1 MQNKTETKGLGSVF
15 FVFAGYVLSV
25 TAFVLG
31 GNVGNQLKFTDGVLA
46 LLVGN
51 MILAFYSGIIGYVGT
66 KTQKSSTDMFKPV
79 FGVKG
84 QVVTSSIVSLFSL
97 VFVSVYSSLVGSMM
111 ASLFHLPTPYIGL
124 VFYLVFILIVN
135 LKGFKGMSFI
145 SKIGVPAIALF
156 VIYGLVVIGNKIGFA
171 NVATATPIA
180 PASFFT
186 VVSVVTA
193 SWMTGATF
201 SSDIT
206 RFVRRP
212 WYVWIVT
219 VGSFLCVTLLEV
231 VGLVCSLGTGKSD
244 IVQILGDLNMSVA
257 AFCIYI
263 LLTITSG
270 QAVLFIAAQA
280 LENITKV
287 IRGDEKAEDGKFT
300 ARFYIVPCCVFA
312 GIVGV
317 IITANGFTSTF
328 LALLGVIGTAIPPVG
343 GTLVSHFLL
352 VEREYVKSFENMP
365 AYRAVGFVAWICGI
379 CVSKFIAW
387 GIQPLNGFV
396 TAIVVYWI
404 LRKISK

>member
-1 MQNKTETKGLGSVF
+1 MQEETKGLGSVF

-31 GNVGNQLKFTDGVLA
+31 GNVGNQLKFTDGLMA
-46 LLVGN
+46 LLIGN

-79 FGVKG
+79 FGIKG
-84 QVVTSSIVSLFSL
+84 QVVTSTIVSLFSL

-111 ASLFHLPTPYIGL
+111 ASLFHLSTPYIGL
-124 VFYLVFILIVN
+124 VLFLVFITIVN
-135 LKGFKGMSFI
+135 LKGFKGMSVI
-145 SKIGVPAIALF
+145 SKIAVPAIALF
-156 VIYGLVVIGNKIGFA
+156 VIYGIIVIGNKIGFA
-171 NVATATPIA
+171 NVTAAEPITPT
-180 PASFFT
+180 SFFT

-206 RFVRRP
+206 RFVKKP
-212 WYVWIVT
+212 KYVWFVT
-219 VGSFLCVTLLEV
+219 VGSFLCVTLLET
-231 VGLVCSLGTGKSD
+231 VGLICSLGTGKSD
-244 IVQILGDLNMSVA
+244 IVQILAELDMSVV
-257 AFCIYI
+257 AFCIYL

-280 LENITKV
+280 LANITKV
-287 IRGDEKAEDGKFT
+287 IRGREEADDGKYT
-300 ARFYIVPCCVFA
+300 AKFFIIPCCIFA

-328 LALLGVIGTAIPPVG
+328 LSLLGIIGTAIPPVG

-365 AYRAVGFVAWICGI
+365 TYRWTGFAAWICGI
-379 CVSKFIAW
+379 CVSRFVVW

-404 LRKISK
+404 LRKMTK